1 MTLEDLKLPN
11 LEGLDL
17 RTDTDTTG
25 AAPRKIREEAAFQ
38 CLPEKG
44 LKGSKRTIQIMKA
57 CHLLQG
63 NSNSDAMGTTHFFHS
78 KNDDSYGRAHW
89 CPAGPI
95 GAPTLS
101 HTPPST
107 IAAGPNGPRR
117 SESLLCGASICREG
131 CQENDGDCQAWNF
144 SLHRSCR
151 TARTASS
158 VTREV
163 EIKGLIW
170 NGTFGHGFCG
180 SFKAKFQELSQNREA
195 LFAFELNLRGG
206 PFILRLLPIWS

>member
-1 MTLEDLKLPN
+1 
-11 LEGLDL
+11 
-17 RTDTDTTG
+17 
-25 AAPRKIREEAAFQ
+25 
-38 CLPEKG
+38 
-44 LKGSKRTIQIMKA
+44 MKA

-78 KNDDSYGRAHW
+78 KNEDSYGRAHW
-89 CPAGPI
+89 CPNFEPYR
-95 GAPTLS
+95 
-101 HTPPST
+101 
-107 IAAGPNGPRR
+107 AAY
-117 SESLLCGASICREG
+117 LLLVPMVPGVLKV
-131 CQENDGDCQAWNF
+131 F
-144 SLHRSCR
+144 SVVHQSVEKAAKKTMETVRPGIELHRSC
-151 TARTASS
+151 RTASS

-195 LFAFELNLRGG
+195 LFAFGLNLRGG